1 MLRSKRD
8 HSDFLN
14 YFIAIMNTIVNFI
27 TIIIII
33 IIIIID
39 TQNLPGYYLNIF
51 FHYYQIIYFKPIK
64 V

>member
-14 YFIAIMNTIVNFI
+14 YFIAIMNTIVNF
-27 TIIIII
+27 
-33 IIIIID
+33 IIIID

>member
-33 IIIIID
+33 IIIID
-39 TQNLPGYYLNIF
+39 TQNLPGYYLNIL

>member
-14 YFIAIMNTIVNFI
+14 YFIAIMNNIVNFI
-27 TIIIII
+27 TI

>member
-33 IIIIID
+33 IIIID
-39 TQNLPGYYLNIF
+39 TQNLPGYYLKIF